1 MADIIHVG
9 LVQDGIF
16 RPDYEDD
23 HDAFLTTLEG
33 EEVEAIYR
41 KKRSKRTQR
50 QNRWMHSFLRPLA
63 QHLGYSLVQLKLMGL
78 VAVFGTEKVGD
89 YTVPIEPS
97 TADLNTQKCSELC
110 EWFVQMAAEL
120 DPPFLIL
127 YPEEFKREKKKQIRR
142 GARASERDVIARPT
156 STAEG
161 CRGPEGMEPLAAPR

>member
-1 MADIIHVG
+1 MSDIIHVG

-16 RPDYEDD
+16 RPDYERD
-23 HDAFLTTLEG
+23 HADFLATLEG

-41 KKRSKRTQR
+41 KKRSKRSQR

-63 QHLGYSLVQLKLMGL
+63 AHLGYSLAQLKLMGL

-97 TADLNTQKCSELC
+97 TAELNTTKCAELC
-110 EWFVQMAAEL
+110 EWYVQMAAEL

-127 YPEEFKREKKKQIRR
+127 YPEEFKREKRKRERKQ
-142 GARASERDVIARPT
+142 
-156 STAEG
+156 
-161 CRGPEGMEPLAAPR
+161 LAAAS